1 MVIDII
7 DPDAPEYQN
16 LTNLQLAMIRAA
28 QTEKNAILARAEEKK
43 QTIFL
48 KLLKNNMARSTALK
62 NRESEIDE
70 EAERDVD
77 VVREDLLH
85 RLAYESLYGDENENG
100 QYRYPENPNY
110 NLDYPQRFLIVRDY
124 YMHVT
129 TNPQARLE
137 AYGMDALARAYLG
150 EFYQTLYDLL
160 ASYCK

>member
-7 DPDAPEYQN
+7 DPNAPEYQN

-28 QTEKNAILARAEEKK
+28 QTEKDQILASAEEEKEK
-43 QTIFL
+43 VFL
-48 KLLKNNMARSTALK
+48 KLLKNNMARSSVYR
-62 NRESEIDE
+62 NRCDEIDV
-70 EAERDVD
+70 EAAGKVD

-100 QYRYPENPNY
+100 KYRYPENPNY
-110 NLDYPQRFLIVRDY
+110 NLDYPQRFLVVRDY

-129 TNPQARLE
+129 ANAQARLD
-137 AYGMDALARAYLG
+137 AYSMDSLARSYLG

-160 ASYCK
+160 ASYC

>member
-7 DPDAPEYQN
+7 DPNAPEYQN

-28 QTEKNAILARAEEKK
+28 QTEKDQILASAEEEKEK
-43 QTIFL
+43 VFL
-48 KLLKNNMARSTALK
+48 KLLKNNMARSSVYR
-62 NRESEIDE
+62 NRCDEIDA
-70 EAERDVD
+70 EAAGKVD

-100 QYRYPENPNY
+100 KYRYPENPNY
-110 NLDYPQRFLIVRDY
+110 NLDYPQRFLVVRDY

-129 TNPQARLE
+129 ANSQARLD
-137 AYGMDALARAYLG
+137 AYSMDSLARSYLG

-160 ASYCK
+160 ASYC